1 MMYKRSLIFY
11 LVISLVAGY
20 GCTTTTTPDDKSAS
34 EMFDSSFITAKI
46 KARLIDD
53 PVTGVYRIKVSTN
66 KGIVELSGT
75 VNSDEEKAKAEMI
88 ARTVEGVTEV
98 HNKIQ
103 LGQ

>member
-1 MMYKRSLIFY
+1 
-11 LVISLVAGY
+11 
-20 GCTTTTTPDDKSAS
+20 
-34 EMFDSSFITAKI
+34 MFDSSFITAKI